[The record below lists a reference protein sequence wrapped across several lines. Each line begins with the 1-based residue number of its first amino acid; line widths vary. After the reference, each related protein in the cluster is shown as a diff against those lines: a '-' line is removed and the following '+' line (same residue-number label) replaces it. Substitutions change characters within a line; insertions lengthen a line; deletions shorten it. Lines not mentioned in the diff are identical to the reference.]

1 MIKCINTYLT
11 FRRATGFDL
20 HNDEYLLHSY
30 AHFAEA
36 LDEPFIRVST
46 AIAWASQS
54 NSVAQRD
61 VRLKTLCRFARYIY
75 PEDNRHELPPAGHF
89 AYHKKRRLPY
99 IYTDDEVNSLIEAA
113 LQLGTP
119 DSLQSYTY
127 ANLIALLAVTGLR
140 ISEALQLELP
150 DITLDGL
157 LIRNTKFR
165 KSRLVPLHDSVLQGL
180 ERYITRRQMWQS
192 ISQTVFITNEGQ
204 KLSYPKVHY
213 TFNKLL
219 KIAKLI
225 HPVGTPVGTARPR
238 LHDFRHRFAVNALL
252 DSPVDRKS
260 VSQHILALSTY
271 LGHVNV
277 YSTFWYL
284 DAAPELLRNIAFES
298 EKLLL
303 AGAQK

>member
-1 MIKCINTYLT
+1 MIKCINTYLA
-11 FRRATGFDL
+11 FRRTTGFDL
-20 HNDEYLLHSY
+20 HNDEYMLHSY
-30 AHFAEA
+30 ARFAGA
-36 LDEPFIRVST
+36 LDEPFIRAST
-46 AIAWASQS
+46 AITWASQS

-89 AYHKKRRLPY
+89 VYHKKRRLPY

-119 DSLQSYTY
+119 DSLQPYTY
-127 ANLIALLAVTGLR
+127 GNLIALLAVTGLR
-140 ISEALQLELP
+140 ISEALQLELS
-150 DITLDGL
+150 DITIDGL

-165 KSRLVPLHDSVLQGL
+165 KSRLVPLHDSVLQAL
-180 ERYITRRQMWQS
+180 ERYITRRQTWQS

-225 HPVGTPVGTARPR
+225 PSVGIARPR

-252 DSPVDRKS
+252 DSPPDRKS